1 MPTLVVVSGPPR
13 TGKTTL
19 AHAIAR
25 AVPCPAIC
33 RDEIKEGM
41 VHAHGG
47 LFQAERGDP
56 LTQRTLP
63 LFFDVLRMLLAER
76 VTVVAE
82 AAFQNL
88 RWRQGL
94 EPLTDLARL
103 RVVQCHTKPAVAK
116 DRRRLGESAHAAF
129 LGEEIEDWEQA
140 VASFD
145 RLSVPRRRS
154 PWTRRKDLCRTSKTS
169 SSSSIEGEPER
180 RDEHRPRG
188 PVGSPMLLR
197 RCSFG
202 GWALQ
207 APVALKTKRPCLQGL
222 CSSGA
227 AGLEPA
233 TPGFGD
239 RCSAS

>member
-140 VASFD
+140 FASFD
-145 RLSVPRRRS
+145 RLSVPA
-154 PWTRRKDLCRTSKTS
+154 P
-169 SSSSIEGEPER
+169 SI
-180 RDEHRPRG
+180 D
-188 PVGSPMLLR
+188 VD
-197 RCSFG
+197 
-202 GWALQ
+202 
-207 APVALKTKRPCLQGL
+207 TT
-222 CSSGA
+222 
-227 AGLEPA
+227 AGLVPDLEDIIEFVNR
-233 TPGFGD
+233 G
-239 RCSAS
+239 